1 MNNKTFEVI
10 IIGGGPAGMSAALV
24 LGRSRIKTLI
34 LNTEQPRNIVTTHS
48 HGFLTQDGVHPGEIL
63 NRAKIQL
70 KKYPSVNY
78 KLQKA
83 IDLEVNTDNFLV
95 KTAQDEYKSKRVVI
109 ATGYRDNIDQIGI
122 DGLSEVYGKSIY
134 PCPFCD
140 GFEMADKK
148 LAVIG
153 DGTIAPMFSKTIA
166 HWSNDVIA
174 FTNGEQVADMDLLNN
189 LEKNGISIIEKKIRK
204 LLSKEGKLWG
214 IELEDNSIIERE
226 GGFLSDTQSVE
237 STNFAQKLAL
247 PTEPGHF
254 GMETYKVDEN
264 KETEIRGLFI
274 IGDARTGWS
283 GVAESVAEGSKVA
296 AVITHQIIDENWID

>member
-109 ATGYRDNIDQIGI
+109 ATGYKDNIDQIGI
-122 DGLSEVYGKSIY
+122 DGLIEVYGKSIY

-166 HWSNDVIA
+166 HWSNDVIV

-204 LLSKEGKLWG
+204 LLSKEGQLWG